1 MGWRVARPRSLG
13 ERVDGSCDYQA
24 EQRERN
30 SRLHEHRVLGAV
42 GEWHYVSRAERG
54 RVREPNLQ
62 RAAAYI
68 VLVMSARAQQDR
80 VVVALAA
87 VTCGRLSRAA
97 TVRAGRGQCSASADQ
112 YCVKVTEP
120 RSRSVVAR
128 GPISEHSPEVVLEHW
143 GGDAQMLTLRS
154 SVTGAVGP
162 SGPLERA
169 RVAARTV
176 NYYDLD
182 SLRIAYPDGAELLA
196 GRIELVLYG
205 PRRRFLRR
213 RDRLL
218 RASVNEL
225 L

>member
-1 MGWRVARPRSLG
+1 
-13 ERVDGSCDYQA
+13 
-24 EQRERN
+24 
-30 SRLHEHRVLGAV
+30 
-42 GEWHYVSRAERG
+42 
-54 RVREPNLQ
+54 
-62 RAAAYI
+62 
-68 VLVMSARAQQDR
+68 MSARAQQDR

-97 TVRAGRGQCSASADQ
+97 SVRAGRGQCSALADQ

-120 RSRSVVAR
+120 RSGSVIARS
-128 GPISEHSPEVVLEHW
+128 PIGEHSPEVVLEHW
-143 GGDAQMLTLRS
+143 GGDAEMLTLRS
-154 SVTGAVGP
+154 PVTGAIGP

-182 SLRIAYPDGAELLA
+182 SLRIAYPDGAELSA
-196 GRIELVLYG
+196 GKIDLVLYG

-213 RDRLL
+213 RHRLL

>member
-1 MGWRVARPRSLG
+1 MKSY
-13 ERVDGSCDYQA
+13 S
-24 EQRERN
+24 
-30 SRLHEHRVLGAV
+30 
-42 GEWHYVSRAERG
+42 
-54 RVREPNLQ
+54 
-62 RAAAYI
+62 AAT
-68 VLVMSARAQQDR
+68 
-80 VVVALAA
+80 AA
-87 VTCGRLSRAA
+87 WRLSRAE
-97 TVRAGRGQCSASADQ
+97 TVRAGRGYSSASADQ
-112 YCVKVTEP
+112 YRVQVTEP
-120 RSRSVVAR
+120 RSGSSGPN
-128 GPISEHSPEVVLEHW
+128 GPIGEHSPEVVLEHW
-143 GGDAQMLTLRS
+143 GGDAEMLTLRS
-154 SVTGAVGP
+154 PVTGGAGP

-213 RDRLL
+213 RARLL